1 MCWNHFLIFFVGIDQ
16 GHVAVDRRPHREL
29 LALRVEAEELLADGD
44 RVAVAARL
52 VVEVEGDRAREQTT
66 CHKLGAH

>member
-1 MCWNHFLIFFVGIDQ
+1 
-16 GHVAVDRRPHREL
+16 
-29 LALRVEAEELLADGD
+29 
-44 RVAVAARL
+44 VAVAARL